1 MTDAS
6 LPQATP
12 PKAKSRFDR
21 MLNRIE
27 RIGNA
32 LPHPATIFGILAV
45 TVVLVSFI
53 THLAGVR
60 AVNPADGKTVAPFN
74 LLGAEGL
81 VYMFVNVV
89 KNFITFPPFGIVLV
103 CTVGIGIAEG
113 TGLLEVIIRQTI
125 VKAPRRFVT
134 SAVITAGILSH
145 LASEIGYVVLIPLGA
160 MIFSA
165 FKRHPIVG
173 IAAAFA
179 GVSGGFGANFL
190 IGSIDPVLSGLT
202 ESAAAIVQP
211 GISINPAANYY
222 FMLASGVLLVVVGT
236 FVTEK
241 VIEPR
246 FGEYHAPHEEIKE
259 VTPQER
265 RALFWSMMTMLFVA
279 VGLAALTIP
288 EGGLLRGDG
297 DVFKGPFF
305 QGMITA
311 IVLLFALPG
320 LVYGIMTG
328 KIKNDRHVIDLI
340 TKSIRGIGPYIVL
353 VFFAAQFIEWFKVSN
368 LGMILAIKGAG
379 LIQSSGISGV
389 VLIFIFVLISAL
401 LNFFMGSASAKWAIM
416 APVFVPMFMLSGYHP
431 ALTQAAFRIGDSVTN
446 IVTPMMSYFAL
457 ILTFINKY
465 DKNAGIGTT
474 IATMIPYTIFFF
486 VTWTA
491 LLLLWFVLGLPLGP
505 GAPVLM

>member
-1 MTDAS
+1 MSENNPSQESKPAR
-6 LPQATP
+6 
-12 PKAKSRFDR
+12 KSRFDR
-21 MLNRIE
+21 WLNGIE

-32 LPHPATIFGILAV
+32 LPHPATIFGMLAV
-45 TVVLVSFI
+45 FVVLLSFI
-53 THLAGVR
+53 THLAGVS
-60 AVNPADGKTVAPFN
+60 AVNPADGGVVKPFN

-81 VYMFVNVV
+81 AYMFVNVV

-103 CTVGIGIAEG
+103 CTVGIGIADG
-113 TGLLEVIIRQTI
+113 TGLLETLIRQTI

-134 SAVITAGILSH
+134 SAIITAGILSH

-160 MIFSA
+160 MVFIA

-202 ESAAAIVQP
+202 ESAAVIVDP
-211 GISINPAANYY
+211 TMKINPAANYY
-222 FMLASGVLLVVVGT
+222 FMVASGILIVIVGT

-241 VIEPR
+241 IIEPR
-246 FGEYHAPHEEIKE
+246 FGEYHAPQEEIKE
-259 VTPQER
+259 VTPQEKK
-265 RALFWSMMTMLFVA
+265 ALFWSLISMLAVA
-279 VGLAALTIP
+279 VWLAWLTIP
-288 EGGLLRGDG
+288 RGGLLHGCG
-297 DVFKGPFF
+297 NVFDGPFF

-311 IVLLFALPG
+311 IVLLFAIPG
-320 LVYGIMTG
+320 MIFGIMTG
-328 KIKNDRHVIDLI
+328 RIKNDRHVIELI
-340 TKSIRGIGPYIVL
+340 TKSVRGIGPYIVL
-353 VFFAAQFIEWFKVSN
+353 VFFASQFIEWFKVSN

-379 LIQSSGISGV
+379 IIQSSGISGP
-389 VLIFIFVLISAL
+389 VLIFIFVLISSIM
-401 LNFFMGSASAKWAIM
+401 NFFMGSASAKWAIM

-474 IATMIPYTIFFF
+474 IATMMPYTIFLFI
-486 VTWTA
+486 TWTA
-491 LLLLWFVLGLPLGP
+491 LLLLWFFFRIPLGP